1 MEMMLNIKMTPPEKK
16 ISYSDNILLIGSCFT
31 EEIGNRMKALKFSV
45 SQNPNGIL
53 YDPLSI
59 SNSLFSY
66 INHKQYTND
75 ELFYLNELWH
85 SWQHHSAFSGINQ
98 DNVLQKINNAQTTA
112 HEFLKTAN
120 WLIITL
126 GSSYSYQLV
135 SSGHA
140 VANCHKAPAYNF
152 KKLLIKTQ
160 AIIDR
165 LSYVIQELQFFNPE
179 LNIILTIS
187 PVRHIKDGIV
197 QNNHSKARL
206 IEAVHELTAS
216 LQNAT
221 YFPAYELI
229 IDILRDYRF
238 YEADMVH
245 PTPMAIEYVLDK
257 FFEMYFEKKDQLITQ
272 QIKKITAAKNHRPF
286 QVGTDAHVIFKHAQL
301 KKIRDL
307 QALYTYINFDD
318 EIAYFSQD

>member
-1 MEMMLNIKMTPPEKK
+1 MTSPDKK

-31 EEIGNRMKALKFSV
+31 EEIGNRMKELKFSV
-45 SQNPNGIL
+45 LQNPNGIL

-66 INHKQYTND
+66 INNKQYTSD
-75 ELFYLNELWH
+75 ELFYLNELWQ
-85 SWQHHSAFSGINQ
+85 SWQHHSAFSGIDQ
-98 DNVLQKINNAQTTA
+98 KDVLQKINNAQTTA
-112 HEFLKTAN
+112 HEFLKKAN
-120 WLIITL
+120 WLIITF
-126 GSSYSYQLV
+126 GSSYSYQLI

-152 KKLLIKTQ
+152 KKSLIKTQ
-160 AIIDR
+160 GIIDR
-165 LSYVIQELQFFNPE
+165 LSYVIQELQAFNPE

-197 QNNHSKARL
+197 ENNHSKARL

-216 LQNAT
+216 FQNAT

-238 YEADMVH
+238 YKADMVH

-257 FFEMYFEKKDQLITQ
+257 FSEMYFTKQDLLITK
-272 QIKKITAAKNHRPF
+272 QIKNIIAAKNHRPF

-301 KKIRDL
+301 KKVKDL

>member
-1 MEMMLNIKMTPPEKK
+1 MEMMLNIKMTSPEKK

-31 EEIGNRMKALKFSV
+31 KEIGNRMKELKFSV
-45 SQNPNGIL
+45 LQNPNGIL
-53 YDPLSI
+53 YDPLAI

-66 INHKQYTND
+66 INNKQYIND
-75 ELFYLNELWH
+75 ELFYLNELWQ
-85 SWQHHSAFSGINQ
+85 SWQHHSVFSGVDQN
-98 DNVLQKINNAQTTA
+98 DVLQKINHAQTTA

-120 WLIITL
+120 WLIITF
-126 GSSYSYQLV
+126 GSSYSYQLI
-135 SSGHA
+135 SSGHT

-152 KKLLIKTQ
+152 KKSLIKTQ
-160 AIIDR
+160 VIIDR
-165 LSYVIQELQFFNPE
+165 LSYVIQELQAFNPA

-187 PVRHIKDGIV
+187 PVRHIKDGIIE
-197 QNNHSKARL
+197 NNHSKARL

-257 FFEMYFEKKDQLITQ
+257 FFEMYFEKKDQLVTK
-272 QIKKITAAKNHRPF
+272 QIKKIIAAKNHRPF

>member
-1 MEMMLNIKMTPPEKK
+1 MEIMLNIKLTSPEKK

-31 EEIGNRMKALKFSV
+31 EEIGNRMKELKFSV
-45 SQNPNGIL
+45 LQNPNGIL

-66 INHKQYTND
+66 INNKQYTSD
-75 ELFYLNELWH
+75 ELFYLNELWQ
-85 SWQHHSAFSGINQ
+85 SWQHHSVFSGIDQN
-98 DNVLQKINNAQTTA
+98 DVLQKINNAQTTA
-112 HEFLKTAN
+112 HEFLKTAS
-120 WLIITL
+120 WLIITF
-126 GSSYSYQLV
+126 GSSYSYQLI
-135 SSGHA
+135 SSGHT

-152 KKLLIKTQ
+152 KKSLIKTQ
-160 AIIDR
+160 VIIDR
-165 LSYVIQELQFFNPE
+165 LSYVIQELQAFNPE

-187 PVRHIKDGIV
+187 PVRHIKDGVV
-197 QNNHSKARL
+197 QNNQSKARL

-245 PTPMAIEYVLDK
+245 PTPMAIEYVLEK
-257 FFEMYFEKKDQLITQ
+257 FFETYFEKNDQLITKE
-272 QIKKITAAKNHRPF
+272 IKKINAAKNHRPF

-301 KKIRDL
+301 KKVRDL

-318 EIAYFSQD
+318 ETAYFSQD